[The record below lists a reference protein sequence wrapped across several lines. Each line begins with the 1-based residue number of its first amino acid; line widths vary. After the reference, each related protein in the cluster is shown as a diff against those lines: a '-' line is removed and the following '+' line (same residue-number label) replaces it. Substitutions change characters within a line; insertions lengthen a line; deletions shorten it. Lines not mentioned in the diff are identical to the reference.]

1 MLSGNPGKVT
11 DSDNSVGVTTN
22 SANPEK
28 IIDKMVGD
36 DRNVGMSPSG
46 NADNPGNLIAVIQLA
61 FIY

>member
-1 MLSGNPGKVT
+1 MLSGNPEKVT

-36 DRNVGMSPSG
+36 DRNVGISSAD
-46 NADNPGNLIAVIQLA
+46 NADNPGKLIAVIQLA
-61 FIY
+61 IV